1 MKEAMKLWFKEGY
14 TDFDSSEGLNR
25 NNPFEL
31 KRLNIIVG
39 ANNSGKSRFM
49 RELACKIY
57 VDEISLKNLTSYLQL
72 LQKVGVLLNTFSVN
86 GEWNTSAFEFNS
98 FNVIKNNYTSN
109 LEKLTQIQHQINQSI
124 SSRHPPSQSSHS
136 IAYNIYDLYRRQ
148 NNIGNF
154 HVKLL
159 DELQNII
166 EELISLEE
174 EYKLINVSVLKIF
187 YINSLRSLKNFVP
200 LNSLDNLEIEKIISY
215 KNEILIHKSTISPDG
230 EEHTHVTK
238 KEILDK
244 LRKNTLLLRVY
255 KDYDFLD
262 HQIVTGEDFFEFL
275 TDSLLGMP
283 EERQRIDD
291 YQAKLSHYFFNNEV
305 VTLIPH
311 RKDDSLHIKIGE
323 AEQFPISQLGDGLQQ
338 VIILTYKAFLT
349 TEPSFFFIE
358 EPEMHLHAGYVKQL
372 MKFLLN
378 ETDHYYMAT
387 SHSNYLLDMINED
400 KRIALYRIDK
410 ENVGNVENKYETVI
424 RRCDGDR
431 TILQTLGVSPSS
443 VFLANCTIWI
453 EGITDRLYFV
463 QYLKKY
469 LDELKVTDEEKWED
483 YSRFIDGYHYA
494 FVEYQGSNL
503 DHWDFSVES
512 AESIDSSQNK
522 GLSAVLVTSN
532 ALVVADSDLQGKPRF
547 DELKEQLGDNMTIT
561 LGKETENT
569 LPKKLLMKRFYQ
581 KCPQDAISVQGN
593 TRKIIHIEEHSNY
606 FDDSYLESDKG
617 VGLYLDNVI
626 EKMREDDIFPTLGE
640 EQNSFTF
647 SDKGKQGTVKDKTDF
662 CHTIVELM
670 QNEDWQLTD
679 PAKALC
685 EAIFQHI
692 RNNNI

>member
-1 MKEAMKLWFKEGY
+1 MENNIELWFKEEY
-14 TDFDSSEGLNR
+14 TVFDSSTGLNR

-31 KRLNIIVG
+31 KRLNVIVG

-49 RELACKIY
+49 REIAIKCCNDEIEVRPSYSRFDEMRNILIKFNKSGSILKWDKLTSFEEMLSNFDPLLKDIYSINNFAQGNGIRGSHDFESYKSIDFEKDQVIEVASEFIDDPSAVFKIY
-57 VDEISLKNLTSYLQL
+57 
-72 LQKVGVLLNTFSVN
+72 
-86 GEWNTSAFEFNS
+86 
-98 FNVIKNNYTSN
+98 
-109 LEKLTQIQHQINQSI
+109 EK
-124 SSRHPPSQSSHS
+124 
-136 IAYNIYDLYRRQ
+136 
-148 NNIGNF
+148 
-154 HVKLL
+154 
-159 DELQNII
+159 
-166 EELISLEE
+166 
-174 EYKLINVSVLKIF
+174 INVTKFNIF
-187 YINSLRSLKNFVP
+187 YVSNLRSLKK
-200 LNSLDNLEIEKIISY
+200 LSRNSILDETSLAGTVSIGEKIKNSARKHPTLSIDEVKEVLIS
-215 KNEILIHKSTISPDG
+215 NP
-230 EEHTHVTK
+230 
-238 KEILDK
+238 
-244 LRKNTLLLRVY
+244 LLQRVY
-255 KDYDFLD
+255 QDYNFID
-262 HQIVTGEDFFEFL
+262 HQIISGEDFFNL
-275 TDSLLGMP
+275 LISSLLGKP
-283 EERQRIDD
+283 DERQRIQH
-291 YQAKLSHYFFNNEV
+291 YQKKLSHYFFNNE
-305 VTLIPH
+305 TITIIPYL
-311 RKDDSLHIKIGE
+311 KTDTIEIKIGDE
-323 AEQFPISQLGDGLQQ
+323 EQFPISQLGDGLQQ

-400 KRIALYRIDK
+400 NRIALYRVDK
-410 ENVGNVENKYETVI
+410 ENMGNEANKYETVI

-463 QYLKKY
+463 QYLSKY
-469 LDELKVTDEEKWED
+469 LEELKITDEAKWQD

-512 AESIDSSQNK
+512 AENVDSSQNK

-547 DELKEQLGDNMTIT
+547 DELKEQLGDNMVIT

-581 KCPQDAISVQGN
+581 KCPHNAISVQGN
-593 TRKIIHIEEHSNY
+593 TRKIIHKEEHSNY

-679 PAKALC
+679 PAKVLC

-692 RNNNI
+692 KNNNI